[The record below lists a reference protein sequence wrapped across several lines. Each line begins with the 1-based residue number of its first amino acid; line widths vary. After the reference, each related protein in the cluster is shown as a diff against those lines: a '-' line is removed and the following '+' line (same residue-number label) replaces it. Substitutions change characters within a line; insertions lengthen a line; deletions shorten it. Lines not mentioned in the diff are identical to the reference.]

1 MVTSSSNRANSTRK
15 AKRLISNSHSTP
27 THSSGHIT
35 RQFITSSRTVWRD
48 NIETS
53 RDANNIRDDPPTA
66 FSSRSSRERM
76 EVNQIKPSRNTKR
89 CSPYIIILLLLV
101 VFQTVIIYK
110 LMSGTSTKSQ
120 FSAMMELM
128 MDSPKAIGRSSPIM
142 KTNSRDV
149 IIYLAQFSEVH
160 SSYGAQSDATH
171 NNVTGLTKF
180 KRSLDLC
187 KIVILDFD

>member
-1 MVTSSSNRANSTRK
+1 MTSSSNRANSTRK
-15 AKRLISNSHSTP
+15 AKRLISHSHSTP
-27 THSSGHIT
+27 THSSRHP
-35 RQFITSSRTVWRD
+35 RQSNTSSRIVWRD

-66 FSSRSSRERM
+66 FSSLSSRERM

-89 CSPYIIILLLLV
+89 CSPYVILLLLLV

-110 LMSGTSTKSQ
+110 LMTGTSTKSQ

-128 MDSPKAIGRSSPIM
+128 MDSPKAIGRSSPM

-171 NNVTGLTKF
+171 NNVTGLSKF

-187 KIVILDFD
+187 KLVILDFD